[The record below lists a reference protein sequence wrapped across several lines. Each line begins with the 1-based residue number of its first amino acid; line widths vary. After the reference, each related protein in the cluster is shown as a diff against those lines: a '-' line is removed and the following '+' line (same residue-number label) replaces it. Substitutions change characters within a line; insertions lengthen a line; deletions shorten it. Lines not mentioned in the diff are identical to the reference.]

1 MKGIA
6 NRKGKY
12 GAVTAR
18 VAEPHPKTL
27 DLTLP
32 VRSRTLFVLFFGA
45 EAVCLCTSSV
55 FAPCP
60 GEGNFGR
67 PSARFNYSGSCSSA
81 LEYRTSSSSE
91 KF

>member
-27 DLTLP
+27 DLPLP
-32 VRSRTLFVLFFGA
+32 VRSRALFVLFFGA
-45 EAVCLCTSSV
+45 EAVSLCSV
-55 FAPCP
+55 FAPYP